1 MRLVAASGGARSA
14 ERTSATTP
22 QTATG
27 GAAATEETATGG
39 ASPTEEAATSGAAA
53 TEEAATSGAAA
64 TATSGRSAPT
74 AGAPTHQDHREH
86 DDDDQDEHRAG
97 RRRVSG
103 RNDACHVPH
112 ATAYGPTS
120 ERAAPAPVA
129 IRRMRNQPSPLARPL
144 LRLASYRLAEPAV
157 ESLVR

>member
-27 GAAATEETATGG
+27 GATATEETATGG
-39 ASPTEEAATSGAAA
+39 ASPTEEAATGGAAA
-53 TEEAATSGAAA
+53 TEEAATGGAAA
-64 TATSGRSAPT
+64 ATSGRSAPT

>member
-27 GAAATEETATGG
+27 
-39 ASPTEEAATSGAAA
+39 GAAA

>member
-39 ASPTEEAATSGAAA
+39 ASP